1 MNSLLAWF
9 ITFNFINIAWIF
21 FRAKEFGDA
30 LKVLKGM
37 FGFSGITL
45 SEKYFSFLH
54 PAKESIISLGEVFEH
69 LHAKPNIFVFNIT
82 ALILVLMFKNSN
94 EIKDNLK
101 FDYKH
106 MLFFVAIS
114 LYSLLNINKVSEFL
128 YFNF

>member
-37 FGFSGITL
+37 FFGEFMLPDKYAGKLTFLNDFGVEFGRVFGDIHGKDKTIYFIVGAFFITL
-45 SEKYFSFLH
+45 ML
-54 PAKESIISLGEVFEH
+54 
-69 LHAKPNIFVFNIT
+69 
-82 ALILVLMFKNSN
+82 KNSN
-94 EIKDNLK
+94 ELRQNFKP
-101 FDYKH
+101 DYKNLIFTLI
-106 MLFFVAIS
+106 LFFVATTMMS
-114 LYSLLNINKVSEFL
+114 TVSEFL